1 MVLPAGSTLPPVPYL
16 VAVLAAGALLV
27 ALLRRRDLSLE
38 TSTVL
43 AFAPWMVAGSAIYA
57 AYEVGVV
64 PAILRPLTSSPTV
77 YLSTAILAGAAWLAI
92 EALDAEE
99 VWLAVLGALVALIPL
114 WATTSD
120 ALAAGTFA
128 PGWSLFAAGLSV
140 ALAAG
145 LWWCFG
151 RARPAVV
158 ERVGLAGWLAV
169 FAHVLDGVSTTVGI
183 DVLGFGEQT
192 PLSALLLDVGA
203 ALPTAPYLGT
213 GWVFFVVKAVLAIG
227 LVWLIA
233 PTVRDDP
240 PVGNALLLL
249 ITAVG
254 LGPATYNLV
263 LFAVAGPAGF

>member
-16 VAVLAAGALLV
+16 VAILAAGALLAV
-27 ALLRRRDLSLE
+27 VLRRQNLHLG
-38 TSTVL
+38 TNTVL

-64 PAILRPLTSSPTV
+64 PPIVRPLASSPTV
-77 YLSTAILAGAAWLAI
+77 YVSTAILAGTAWLGI
-92 EALDAEE
+92 EHLDADER
-99 VWLAVLGALVALIPL
+99 WLAASGGLVALIPL
-114 WATTSD
+114 WATTRD
-120 ALAAGTFA
+120 ALAAGTFT
-128 PGWSLFAAGLSV
+128 PGWSLFAAVLSV
-140 ALAAG
+140 ALAVG

-151 RARPAVV
+151 RARPEVV
-158 ERVGLAGWLAV
+158 EPVGLAGGLAV

-240 PVGNALLLL
+240 RMGNALLLL
-249 ITAVG
+249 VTAVG

-263 LFAVAGPAGF
+263 LFAVAGAAGF